1 MSYILDALKRA
12 EAERERGAV
21 PGLHTRHAL
30 PLLPQPGRGGKP
42 FIVGAGAAALV
53 LGALGAGLWL
63 WRTPA
68 VPVRLAAVE
77 PAVAASPA
85 GPLAQA
91 VPQAVSPPAP
101 VPAPA
106 PKSVPASPSSAA
118 PPAVAA
124 PRAAATATPRPLPG
138 ARASSAASASAALP
152 VPNPSHPPNVAPAQ
166 AAPAVPTHAPLLGEL
181 PEALRRQIPPLAIS
195 GSVYSENRA
204 QRMLVVNNLVLFEG
218 AVAAPE
224 VNLEEIRAKS
234 SVFSFRGTRFRVAH

>member
-12 EAERERGAV
+12 DTERERGAV

-30 PLLPQPGRGGKP
+30 PPLPPPGRGGKP

-53 LGALGAGLWL
+53 LGALGAGLWF

-68 VPVRLAAVE
+68 APVRLAAVE

-91 VPQAVSPPAP
+91 VPPPAP

-138 ARASSAASASAALP
+138 ARASSAASAALT
-152 VPNPSHPPNVAPAQ
+152 VPNPSSPSKVAPAQ
-166 AAPAVPTHAPLLGEL
+166 AAPAVQTAAPLLGEL

-218 AVAAPE
+218 GAAAPE